1 MRNEKEIVF
10 TISSHGAFR
19 LREQEIKPNRA
30 ERRAKE
36 RKKGGKRQLHKRR
49 KVPKGR
55 YF

>member
-1 MRNEKEIVF
+1 MYEKDYVF
-10 TISSHGAFR
+10 TLSSST
-19 LREQEIKPNRA
+19 LNWLQEQEIHPNRA

-36 RKKGGKRQLHKRR
+36 RKKGGKRQFYTRR

>member
-1 MRNEKEIVF
+1 MYEKDYVF
-10 TISSHGAFR
+10 TLSSST
-19 LREQEIKPNRA
+19 LNWLQEQEVQPNRA

-36 RKKGGKRQLHKRR
+36 RKKGGKRQHYTSR

>member
-1 MRNEKEIVF
+1 MYEKDYVF
-10 TISSHGAFR
+10 TLSPYAIR
-19 LREQEIKPNRA
+19 WLQEQKIKQNRA

-36 RKKGGKRQLHKRR
+36 RKKGAKRQRYTRR